1 MNPCSFCLCSV
12 CKNLICL
19 LALYCENV
27 SWQTAAL
34 SSTDE
39 PTWKLFSFIQHLDS
53 YCSSSVSCCPK
64 TKFTSQYIYVVGFF
78 FFKRILVYALSKNQ
92 MHTKWH
98 SEKATRL
105 KSIFSH
111 HSLLIFFS
119 TLSILMKLIEHKKIC
134 YHYKWISVCFKHI
147 GSK

>member
-1 MNPCSFCLCSV
+1 MSSNTLKPCSIFLCSV

-27 SWQTAAL
+27 SWQAAAL
-34 SSTDE
+34 CSTDE
-39 PTWKLFSFIQHLDS
+39 PTWKLFCFMQHLDS

-64 TKFTSQYIYVVGFF
+64 QSLLLNTFMWLELFI
-78 FFKRILVYALSKNQ
+78 RILVYALSKNQ

-98 SEKATRL
+98 SEKATRF

-111 HSLLIFFS
+111 YSLLIFFL
-119 TLSILMKLIEHKKIC
+119 TLSILMKLIEHKKMC
-134 YHYKWISVCFKHI
+134 
-147 GSK
+147 